1 MNKSKKMSDFILFEA
16 EETSSEKGNGDSSC
30 DDSYEKS
37 FINDATELSSDH
49 SSDCVI
55 VNKKVS
61 TF

>member
-1 MNKSKKMSDFILFEA
+1 MSDFILFEA